1 MNDLISRQML
11 IDVVKELP
19 SITPEP
25 SEEWRKQHYENS
37 YNQGFLDGYKMCE
50 DKWKKGKWINTDDY
64 AICSICKLPTSKI
77 RIESTGKY
85 IPYKTNFCPNCGAD
99 MRK

>member
-50 DKWKKGKWINTDDY
+50 DKWKKGKWIDECS
-64 AICSICKLPTSKI
+64 CSICHWIHEDDNGSALLTH
-77 RIESTGKY
+77 Y
-85 IPYKTNFCPNCGAD
+85 NFCPNCGAD